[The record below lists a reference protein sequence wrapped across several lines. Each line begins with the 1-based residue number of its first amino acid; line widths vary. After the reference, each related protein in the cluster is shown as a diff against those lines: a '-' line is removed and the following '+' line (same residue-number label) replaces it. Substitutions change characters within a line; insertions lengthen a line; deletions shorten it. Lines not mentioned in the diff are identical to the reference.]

1 MKRRFTRCAV
11 TLGVAA
17 ILAQSA
23 CINYEEGHA
32 VAAKAGSEE
41 SFNPP
46 LSGTVYFRSDVLGK
60 TEGNPT
66 PVLTD
71 NLNGAQVSLSGKLV
85 ELRSD
90 AVILLYG
97 ESQRRVWI
105 PRENVLAVTFDAPSV
120 R

>member
-1 MKRRFTRCAV
+1 MKHRPARCAV
-11 TLGVAA
+11 ALGVAA
-17 ILAQSA
+17 SLAFTG
-23 CINYEEGHA
+23 CINYEEGGA
-32 VAAKAGSEE
+32 VAAAGATDER
-41 SFNPP
+41 FNPP

-71 NLNGAQVSLSGKLV
+71 SLNGAQLSLSGKLV

-90 AVILLYG
+90 AVVLLYG

-105 PRENVLAVTFDAPSV
+105 PRENVLAVSFDAPNV